1 MEPRALWARFFF
13 KEDLHFKKWKNTFN
27 DFRFKQDFF
36 SFQHLAEIE
45 NLLQSIQSTLLNKE
59 KFFEEKYSPK
69 LNNLYLVS

>member
-1 MEPRALWARFFF
+1 MEISQNFVAFS
-13 KEDLHFKKWKNTFN
+13 EYMN
-27 DFRFKQDFF
+27 FKQDFF
-36 SFQHLAEIE
+36 SFQHLAEME